1 MNLALL
7 TLVLALGWSAATG
20 SFSLPSLLF
29 GGLVGAL
36 CLFVIRTQVASP
48 TLLPRARRILALAA
62 LFVRELVMS
71 ELRVARLVLR
81 PGMKAHLHPAIIAF
95 PLTVKS
101 AAEITLLANLITLT
115 PGTLSLDVSDD
126 RQFLFIHAIDVVDR
140 EAFIRDLK
148 DGFERRVLE
157 VFR

>member
-29 GGLVGAL
+29 GALVGAL
-36 CLFVIRTQVASP
+36 CLYVIRAQVASP

-62 LFVRELVMS
+62 LFARELIMS

-81 PGMKAHLHPAIIAF
+81 PSMTSRLHPAIIAF
-95 PLTVKS
+95 PLTVTS
-101 AAEITLLANLITLT
+101 DAEITLLANLITLT

-126 RQFLFIHAIDVVDR
+126 RRFLYIHAIDVVDR
-140 EAFIRDLK
+140 EAFIAELK
-148 DGFERRVLE
+148 DGFERHVLE
-157 VFR
+157 VFQ